1 MTCILPFNAR
11 QGVINLTKQAA
22 DSVFL
27 GVNWS
32 DVVGSATIV
41 TSAWDVFPTAEASVS
56 TPGAIAEK
64 RVSTQVLGGNPGQV
78 YEVTNTITTSG
89 GETISQKIQL
99 YVEQVPTIFV
109 YTPCPNS

>member
-1 MTCILPFNAR
+1 MTCVLPFNAR
-11 QGVINLTKQAA
+11 QSVISLTKPAA

-32 DVVGSATIV
+32 DVVGPATIV
-41 TSAWDVFPTAEASVS
+41 TSAWEVFPTAEASVS

-64 RVSTQVLGGNPGQV
+64 RVSTQVSGGNPGQV
-78 YEVTNTITTSG
+78 YEITNTITASS
-89 GETISQKIQL
+89 GETLSQKIQL
-99 YVEQVPTIFV
+99 YIDHVPTIFV